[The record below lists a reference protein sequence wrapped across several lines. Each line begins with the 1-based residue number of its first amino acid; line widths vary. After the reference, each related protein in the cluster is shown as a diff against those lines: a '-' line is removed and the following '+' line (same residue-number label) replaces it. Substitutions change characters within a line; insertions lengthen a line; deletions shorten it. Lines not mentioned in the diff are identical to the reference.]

1 MKLLIFAVCLVGLV
15 AAQKYTTKYD
25 NINLEDILKS
35 ERLLNNYFNCLMD
48 RGKCTPDGNELK
60 RTLPDALKT
69 ECAKC
74 SEKQKGGTERVLRFL
89 IEKKPTAWTELQKKY
104 DPENIYYTKY
114 KAEAE
119 ARGYKVPAV

>member
-1 MKLLIFAVCLVGLV
+1 LYSSQAAKKANSLKSTAKKPRRLPIITHALKLLILLFSQLQTEKKPPFIMKLLIFAVCLIV
-15 AAQKYTTKYD
+15 AVCAQAPPKYTTKYD
-25 NINLEDILKS
+25 NINLDDILKS

-74 SEKQKGGTERVLRFL
+74 E
-89 IEKKPTAWTELQKKY
+89 
-104 DPENIYYTKY
+104 
-114 KAEAE
+114 
-119 ARGYKVPAV
+119 